1 MINGPIIHP
10 PILGALAAAG
20 HKSTILVADAHYAAA
35 TAVGPHATVAYLNFT
50 AGTPLTTEVI
60 AALTSMLPFERRTSM
75 AVPDDVVAEVPAE
88 VGAIL
93 GAEIPHRTV
102 AREEFYALARSEDLV
117 LCIVTGDTRRF
128 ANTLLTVGVNL
139 TEPSRSG

>member
-1 MINGPIIHP
+1 MQRNFEQRAASAAPGK
-10 PILGALAAAG
+10 AL
-20 HKSTILVADAHYAAA
+20 
-35 TAVGPHATVAYLNFT
+35 PW
-50 AGTPLTTEVI
+50 
-60 AALTSMLPFERRTSM
+60 
-75 AVPDDVVAEVPAE
+75 